1 MNVYLAKFEKH
12 NHVSY
17 KIGHTKWPN
26 AMKRFEG
33 DEYNKFDKI
42 SILSNI
48 IVQHKEALVAR
59 TYAKIIEEMFKCYY
73 PKNFTLEEH
82 FKTDEGYFNKLSGIT
97 EMFLHN
103 DEDTLVKEFNKVRDN
118 IWKAFKKQ
126 KLQRVA

>member
-73 PKNFTLEEH
+73 PKNFTLEE
-82 FKTDEGYFNKLSGIT
+82 
-97 EMFLHN
+97 MFLHN